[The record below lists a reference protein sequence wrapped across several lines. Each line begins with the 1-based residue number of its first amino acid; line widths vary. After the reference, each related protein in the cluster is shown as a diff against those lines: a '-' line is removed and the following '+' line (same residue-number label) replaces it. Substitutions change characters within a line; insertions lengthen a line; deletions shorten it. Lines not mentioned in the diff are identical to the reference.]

1 MGLVLCMGAMAQ
13 CSFGATLSII
23 VLPKNRVNTNYMPA
37 ATIMDNIPMTNIIP
51 AGVCTSLANPAVA
64 AATSAALGVLTPM
77 PCVPVTAA
85 PWMPGSVRVMFNK
98 MPALTNTC
106 TLMCNWGG
114 VITVTN
120 PGQMR
125 VQAQ

>member
-1 MGLVLCMGAMAQ
+1 MGFVLCMGAMAQ
-13 CSFGATLSII
+13 CSFGATISII
-23 VLPKNRVNTNYMPA
+23 VTPKNRVMTSNMPA
-37 ATIMDNIPMTNIIP
+37 AAIMDNILGMNIVP
-51 AGVCTSLANPAVA
+51 AGACTSLANPAVA
-64 AATSAALGVLTPM
+64 AATSAAFGVLTPM

-85 PWMPGSVRVMFNK
+85 PWTPGSVRVMFNK
-98 MPALTNTC
+98 MPALTNMC

-120 PGQMR
+120 PGQVR